1 MLNNPAQRI
10 PPDTRLAYTPDY
22 RYFANTRPE
31 VAALLPARCTHV
43 LEIGCGEGRFAAQMP
58 QRQSYWGVEPSAAA
72 ERARGVLDH
81 VFQGTYE
88 QVAGQLPDAHF
99 DLIICND
106 VIEHMPDHDAF
117 LQALRRKLVPGAL
130 IVGSVPNV
138 RYLPHLLEVLL
149 QRDWRYRDEGILDRT
164 HLRFFTA
171 ASLRRT
177 LGQHDWQVEALAGLN
192 CIIANSPLPGRL
204 RWWGSLMLLQLVTLR
219 DQGDCRY
226 LQHGFRAR
234 LSDLA

>member
-1 MLNNPAQRI
+1 MPNKPQQGI
-10 PPDTRLAYTPDY
+10 PPDIRLAPTPDA
-22 RYFANTRPE
+22 RYFSNLRPE
-31 VAALLPARCTHV
+31 VAALLPSRCTHV

-81 VFQGTYE
+81 VFRGTYE
-88 QVAGQLPDAHF
+88 QVAEQLPDAHF
-99 DLIICND
+99 DLVICND
-106 VIEHMPDHDAF
+106 VIEHMSDHDAF
-117 LQALRRKLVPGAL
+117 LQALRCKLVPGAL

-171 ASLRRT
+171 TSLRRT
-177 LGQHDWQVEALAGLN
+177 LAQHGWQVEVLTGLN
-192 CIIANSPLPGRL
+192 CVIANSPLPGRL
-204 RWWGSLMLLQLVTLR
+204 RWWGSLLLLQFLTLR
-219 DQGDCRY
+219 AQGDCRF

-234 LSDLA
+234 LSDPA